1 MRPCAG
7 QPTFSPD
14 AIALFVNCVY
24 VLAYGASI
32 DAKGI
37 YVTGGRCLKPAIDT
51 ESMGVMT
58 VTTCVRVGL
67 QRRGWPS

>member
-1 MRPCAG
+1 MQDN
-7 QPTFSPD
+7 QPSRQMQSHC
-14 AIALFVNCVY
+14 LVNCVY